1 MQRTLLSHALLVV
14 VLCLV
19 AGAAIAGDCK
29 PIRAHAG
36 TATYFAACDYDGTT
50 YEGCI
55 EVPIRGTLNG
65 TWIFYYTL
73 NNSVDLPEL
82 PEDPWPGA
90 GSSGWGLGVSKTN
103 KGKVFAQEAWVS
115 HWDLAPPVVDYY
127 IFSGNSLITG
137 GTRHWKGATGWLG
150 FVGDEANGGVIR
162 GEICTP

>member
-1 MQRTLLSHALLVV
+1 MQRTLLSPALLVV

-19 AGAAIAGDCK
+19 AGAAIAGECK

-36 TATYFAACDYDGTT
+36 TATYFDDCEYDGTT
-50 YEGCI
+50 YLGCV
-55 EVPIRGTLNG
+55 ETPIRGTLNG
-65 TWIFYYTL
+65 TWVFYYTAD
-73 NNSVDLPEL
+73 NTVDLPDL
-82 PEDPWPGA
+82 PLDWSGV
-90 GSSGWGLGVSKTN
+90 SSGWGLGVYKTN

-137 GTRHWKGATGWLG
+137 GTRHWMGATGWLG